1 MIDVFCTRGC
11 GDRFNTVFASGLH
24 LKKST
29 EDCLYLGEA
38 SPAQNALGLASQ
50 AVVESLDETMNFIE
64 TKSLR
69 V

>member
-1 MIDVFCTRGC
+1 MIDVVCTCEC
-11 GDRFNTVFASGLH
+11 GDRFNTGFTTGLL

-38 SPAQNALGLASQ
+38 SPAQNALGLGSQ
-50 AVVESLDETMNFIE
+50 AVVESLDQTMKFIE